1 MDYTTKIKDLIG
13 FEHTFDFNERII
25 KGSNNYSFSLLFNTF
40 LTDSLKMTILTSSFI
55 EIKDRINEKN
65 FIDIVS
71 NYFSGESLSINE
83 NPQEVANKIF
93 NGDLAIMMNNHE
105 YAFVIDV
112 KKYPSRSLSEPDSE
126 KVVRGSR
133 DGFTENVSSNI
144 ALIRRRIK
152 DNHLIMKQY
161 EIGKVSKTK
170 VVLLYLED
178 IIDNK
183 IKKNI
188 EEKLDTLKV
197 NELTLTDKA
206 LEELLLDNSYTPYPL
221 IKYTERP
228 DTLAMHLYQ
237 GMFGIIVDTSP
248 SAIIG
253 PVSVFDHLQH
263 AEEFRQTVIAGTYL
277 RIIRFLGIVFSFF
290 SVPLWLALSSANY
303 QIPFLS
309 FLFLTDIDFNHLFFQ
324 VLLSELAVE
333 LIRMASIH
341 TPSALSTSMGLISGL
356 ILGDMA
362 VKVGIVK
369 EQIVILA
376 AISAIG
382 SYITPSYE
390 LSLASKISKLF
401 MIFMVF
407 LFKIPGLIIS
417 TLIVIIYLACLKSF
431 TRPYL
436 YPLIPF
442 NIKDFLKQ
450 MIRIPYKKKAKV
462 SKR

>member
-1 MDYTTKIKDLIG
+1 MDNINIVKELIG
-13 FEHTFDFNERII
+13 FNNTFDFNERII
-25 KGSNNYSFSLLFNTF
+25 KNDNYSFSLLFNTF
-40 LTDSLKMTILTSSFI
+40 LTDSLKLTILT
-55 EIKDRINEKN
+55 NN
-65 FIDIVS
+65 FIFLKNEITES
-71 NYFSGESLSINE
+71 NYITLITNNFSCETLSISSNPNE
-83 NPQEVANKIF
+83 IANRLF
-93 NGDLAIMMNNHE
+93 DGDLVIMMKNTDI
-105 YAFVIDV
+105 AFLFDL
-112 KKYPSRSLSEPDSE
+112 KKYPMRSLGEPDSE

-133 DGFTENVSSNI
+133 DGFTENLSTNI

-152 DNHLIMKQY
+152 SNDLVMKVF

-170 VVLLYLED
+170 VVLLYLNNVINE
-178 IIDNK
+178 K
-183 IKKNI
+183 VKKSI
-188 EEKLDTLKV
+188 ETRLESIRV

-206 LEELLLDNSYTPYPL
+206 LEELLLNNVYTPYPL
-221 IKYTERP
+221 VKYTERP

-237 GMFGIIVDTSP
+237 GMFGVIVDTSP
-248 SAIIG
+248 SAILG

-277 RIIRFLGIVFSFF
+277 RIIRFLGIIFSFL
-290 SVPLWLALSSANY
+290 SVPVWLALSSINY
-303 QIPFLS
+303 SIPFLS
-309 FLFLTDIDFNHLFFQ
+309 FLFLSNVDYSTLFFQ
-324 VLLSELAVE
+324 VIIAELAVE

-362 VKVGIVK
+362 IKVGIVK
-369 EQIVILA
+369 EQVVILA

-390 LSLASKISKLF
+390 LSIASKMSKLF
-401 MIFMVF
+401 IILMVF

-417 TLIVIIYLACLKSF
+417 IVIIILYLVCLKSF

-442 NIKDFLKQ
+442 NFKDFIKQ